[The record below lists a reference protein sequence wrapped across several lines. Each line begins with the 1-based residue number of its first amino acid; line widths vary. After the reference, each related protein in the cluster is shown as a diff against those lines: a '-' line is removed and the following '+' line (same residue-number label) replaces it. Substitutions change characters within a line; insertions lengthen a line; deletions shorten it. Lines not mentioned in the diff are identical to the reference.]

1 MTRLLP
7 LVIGAALAAAEPELA
22 RWQSTHEAWTR
33 GMDNVRL
40 GGARW
45 SADGERLAFDWRG
58 PDGKVERRELLTAT
72 GEIRPGGEPAGDPK
86 NASILSL
93 SAGRTE
99 SHGKAGAHSPDRR
112 WKLRIDDTTLVLE
125 PLAGEGPEVR
135 LSPSLPAGSAWGGGP
150 SWSPDGRRLAIWS
163 RKHVEPRKLTL
174 RNSADGTERTIDYP
188 VAGDP
193 LPERTPW
200 VFDVRTGKGSALPS
214 DIIGPTYELGGL
226 EWSADSLAL
235 RASFIR
241 RGFTGHGIVERRV
254 AEGDWRILLEERD
267 PKFVFTFGQR
277 FRHDLTDGTALW
289 TSERSGWNHLYRVDL
304 REGRTLHPVT
314 KGDWV
319 LKRVPHVD
327 AKAGWALLECLG
339 LNRGENPYHS
349 HFCRVNLDG
358 SGFVDLTPED
368 AHHELRSVSPCGRHL
383 LVTSSR
389 PDLPP
394 RHSVRRMRDGTV
406 VAQLGQADVTR
417 AKAAGWTPQR
427 AFVAKD
433 REGKFDIWG
442 LVTRPH
448 PFDPAKRYPVIEHIY
463 AGPQD
468 SFVPRGFNPWVRSH
482 REPALEG
489 FYVVQIDGRGTWNR
503 GKVFHQEAWRN
514 LADSGFP
521 DRIAWMRALA
531 KEEPQM
537 DLGRVGLF
545 GGSAGGQN
553 TAWGLLRHGDFYRAG
568 AADCGCYD
576 NRVDK
581 LWWNE
586 QWLGWPVGP
595 WYADN
600 SCASAAANLRGH
612 LLLTLGEVDSNVDP
626 RTTHE
631 FHQALLAAGKRD
643 QVALRVIPG
652 GGHGAGEGN
661 PERVERIRFLRR
673 HLGGPR

>member
-1 MTRLLP
+1 MRFL
-7 LVIGAALAAAEPELA
+7 ALILFASALGGEEPSLA
-22 RWQSTHEAWTR
+22 RWQSTYEAWSR

-58 PDGKVERRELLTAT
+58 TDGKVLRRELLVAK
-72 GEIRPGGEPAGDPK
+72 GKIREGGEPAGDPK
-86 NASILSL
+86 QAPILPL
-93 SAGRTE
+93 VAGRAE
-99 SHGKAGAHSPDRR
+99 SHSSKGWVSPDRR
-112 WKLRIDDTTLVLE
+112 WRARVEGAALHLE
-125 PLAGEGPEVR
+125 PLGEHGPSIL
-135 LSPSLPAGSAWGGGP
+135 LSPAAPAGSSWEGEP
-150 SWSPDGRRLAIWS
+150 RWSPDGRRFAIWS
-163 RKHVEPRKLTL
+163 RKAVTTREMVLKNSTDGKSRTL
-174 RNSADGTERTIDYP
+174 GYP

-200 VFDVRTGKGSALPS
+200 VFDIHAKTGSPLPPEL
-214 DIIGPTYELGGL
+214 IGPTYDFNGL
-226 EWSADSLAL
+226 EWTANSRGL

-241 RGFTGHGIVERRV
+241 RGFTGHGLVEHRV
-254 AEGDWRILLEERD
+254 AERDWRILLEERD
-267 PKFVFTFGQR
+267 PKFVYTFGQR
-277 FRHDLTDGTALW
+277 FRHDLADGTTLW
-289 TSERSGWNHLYRVDL
+289 TSERSDWNHLYRIDL
-304 REGRTLHPVT
+304 RNGRTLHAIT
-314 KGDWV
+314 RGEWV
-319 LKRVPHVD
+319 MRRVLHVD
-327 AKAGWALLECLG
+327 EKAGWALLECLG
-339 LNRGENPYHS
+339 LGSGENPYHS
-349 HFCRVNLDG
+349 HLCRVGLDG
-358 SGFVDLTPED
+358 TGFVDLTPED

-394 RHSVRRMRDGTV
+394 RHSVRRIADGSV
-406 VAQLGQADVTR
+406 VAQLGQADVRR
-417 AKAAGWTPQR
+417 AKDAGWTPQR

-468 SFVPRGFNPWVRSH
+468 SFVPRGFNPWVRNH
-482 REPALEG
+482 RELSLAG

-503 GKVFHQEAWRN
+503 GKAFHQEAWRN

-521 DRIAWMRALA
+521 DRIAWMRELA
-531 KEEPQM
+531 KTEPQM
-537 DLGRVGLF
+537 DLSRVGIF
-545 GGSAGGQN
+545 GGSAGGQS

-568 AADCGCYD
+568 VADCGCYD

-595 WYADN
+595 WYTSN
-600 SCASAAANLRGH
+600 SCSSAAANLRGH
-612 LLLTLGEVDSNVDP
+612 LLLTVGEVDSNVDP
-626 RTTHE
+626 QSTLQ
-631 FHQALLAAGKRD
+631 FHQALRNAGKGG

-652 GGHGAGEGN
+652 GGHGAGEAN
-661 PERVERIRFLRR
+661 PERLERVRFLRQ